1 MEIRSF
7 SHKGLQ
13 RLYDEGQTKGV
24 PAASAKKLRR
34 MFAFLDSMT
43 QENELRALPLWNAHE
58 LKGDRKGTWSFQ
70 VTANWRLTFSIE
82 NEGICH
88 VDLEDYH

>member
-1 MEIRSF
+1 MKIRSF

-24 PAASAKKLRR
+24 PAASAKELRR
-34 MFAFLDSMT
+34 MLAFLESMT

-58 LKGDRKGTWSFQ
+58 LKGDRKGTWSLH

-82 NEGICH
+82 NAEVCY